1 MSRSVCYLSGQFF
14 RVNSLHLQQKP
25 ALRLLSTG
33 NGQTT
38 TVISGRWRRF
48 WRSWVPIPTSVGVTV
63 LAVLQWRRIQRNR
76 SEEQRVA
83 VAKDWEVTCYRI
95 IPCRVFS
102 RAWGWLS
109 NCHVPGPLR
118 SYVYGL
124 YSSMYGVNLDEM
136 AGDLTDYPS
145 LAQFFTRE
153 LRQGVRPIDLSNCVV
168 SPADGRVLNNGKI
181 CSCHVEQ
188 IKGVTYKIQRF
199 LGEPTWRPTAKK
211 PELNMDCDIE
221 FVREVA
227 AGWSKSNRMDEN
239 DNEVVAHKNK
249 RVVPEGYWGGIDIV
263 RYLFRPVEE
272 ECYVTENWEE
282 YKSQLLTDPRN
293 ELYQTV
299 VYLAPGDYH
308 RFHSPTHWQVKF
320 RRHFQGELLSVNPL
334 IAGWVPELFSLN
346 ERVVYVGEW
355 EHGFFSMTAVGAT
368 NVGSIRVHSDKTL
381 HTNTRKWRDGSRHRD
396 KYMNVV
402 WKKGEEVGEFRMGS
416 TIVLIFEA
424 PKDFSFNVG
433 QNQRVKVGEALTCP
447 LRNCSN

>member
-1 MSRSVCYLSGQFF
+1 MSKSVCYLSRQYF
-14 RVNSLHLQQKP
+14 RIHLLHSQHKP
-25 ALRLLSTG
+25 FLRQLNTG

-63 LAVLQWRRIQRNR
+63 LAVLQWRRLQRNR
-76 SEEQRVA
+76 SEEPRVG

-109 NCHVPGPLR
+109 NCHMPASLR

-145 LAQFFTRE
+145 LAQFFARE
-153 LRQGVRPIDLSNCVV
+153 LKQGVRPIDLSNCVV

-199 LGEPTWRPTAKK
+199 LGEVSWRPTTK
-211 PELNMDCDIE
+211 PQVDMDCDTA
-221 FVREVA
+221 FVREVVRPS
-227 AGWSKSNRMDEN
+227 GSGTDEN
-239 DNEVVAHKNK
+239 DNEVSRKTRK
-249 RVVPEGYWGGIDIV
+249 VVPEGYWGGIDVV

-272 ECYVTENWEE
+272 ENCITEDWEE
-282 YKSQLLTDPRN
+282 YKAQLLTDPRN

-334 IAGWVPELFSLN
+334 IAGWVPELFNLN

-381 HTNTRKWRDGSRHRD
+381 HTNTRKWRDGCRHRD
-396 KYMNVV
+396 RHMNVV
-402 WKKGEEVGEFRMGS
+402 WSKGEEVGEFRMGS

-424 PKDFSFNVG
+424 PKDYTFNVG
-433 QNQRVKVGEALTCP
+433 PNQRVKVGEALTCSSK
-447 LRNCSN
+447 NSSDCCK